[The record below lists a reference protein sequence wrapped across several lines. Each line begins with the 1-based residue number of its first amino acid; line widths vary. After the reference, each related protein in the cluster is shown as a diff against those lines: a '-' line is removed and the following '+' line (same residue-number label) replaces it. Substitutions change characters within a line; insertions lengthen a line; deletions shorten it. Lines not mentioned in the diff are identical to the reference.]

1 MINSTIFIE
10 QIMRRNMLERNK
22 SYKNIVDIVILIN
35 EDISFKKVSNSMKK
49 NKKKRIKDTKL
60 FSLNSLYWFMLVY
73 FN

>member
-1 MINSTIFIE
+1 
-10 QIMRRNMLERNK
+10 MLERNK